1 MVTEGQWDVTMRSK
15 GDVKFLHVAQ
25 TPAENL
31 TKYNTVITMELGIH
45 ALSYRRTSTP
55 STVWSKTETLSQPH
69 LYKLNTR
76 TGNAFSD

>member
-1 MVTEGQWDVTMRSK
+1 MRSK

-55 STVWSKTETLSQPH
+55 STV
-69 LYKLNTR
+69 
-76 TGNAFSD
+76 